1 MSDVL
6 EAPATGS
13 LVQIRC
19 ASLRSKSPY
28 GVFGEYDEEVL
39 HSLSSTTS
47 FWCLRSMSRVGPD
60 EHFVHR
66 HNCVEGRRC
75 WHLGE

>member
-1 MSDVL
+1 MSNQMHTTHT
-6 EAPATGS
+6 ES

-28 GVFGEYDEEVL
+28 GVFGEFNDEIL
-39 HSLSSTTS
+39 DSLCSTTS

-66 HNCVEGRRC
+66 GQCVEGRSC
-75 WHLGE
+75 WHLAE

>member
-1 MSDVL
+1 MPNGFDNTSL
-6 EAPATGS
+6 AP
-13 LVQIRC
+13 LIQIRC

-28 GVFGEYDEEVL
+28 GVFGEYDEEIL
-39 HSLSSTTS
+39 DSLSSTTS

-75 WHLGE
+75 WHMAD